1 MKRPQGF
8 DRPKAP
14 RESRA
19 AVPPRATADASD
31 ETVPRPLS
39 LRRGGRADAPAD
51 RGAASEQLTEPLDGI
66 RGAFAEPTTEPIPV
80 IAPAVPDGP
89 GERGGAETV
98 DAGTGDPAPPRDAR
112 QARKAVAAAE
122 RARRRYERSEVRRF
136 TKRSRRR
143 RLAWIAGTGAVVALV
158 VGVLA
163 AAYSPMMALREVR
176 VEGASRIPPEQIVAA
191 FGPELGTPLPLIA
204 SGDVQQVLSGFP
216 LIETY
221 STELVPPGT
230 LIVRILERTPVGV
243 VETPQGLE
251 LVDAAGVV
259 IDRPAERPEGQP
271 LIDTAGTSS
280 PGFRAAA
287 GVVRALPAEVRG
299 QLVLVT
305 AETADDVRLELA
317 GGATVVWGSAEES
330 AQKAAVLARLMQAA
344 PPDSVSGYDVSSS
357 ESAVTF

>member
-8 DRPKAP
+8 DRPKPARTPSPSAAP
-14 RESRA
+14 VEDA
-19 AVPPRATADASD
+19 ADDAATAAP
-31 ETVPRPLS
+31 V
-39 LRRGGRADAPAD
+39 LRRGGRAEPAVVP
-51 RGAASEQLTEPLDGI
+51 GPASEQLTEPLDGI

-80 IAPAVPDGP
+80 VATVRQPIADERSTRTDGADD
-89 GERGGAETV
+89 AE
-98 DAGTGDPAPPRDAR
+98 DAGASPKDPRS
-112 QARKAVAAAE
+112 ARKAVAAAE

-143 RLAWIAGTGAVVALV
+143 RLAWIAGLGAVVVLV
-158 VGVLA
+158 AGVLA
-163 AAYSPMMALREVR
+163 AAYSPLMALREVR

-191 FGPELGTPLPLIA
+191 FAPELGTPLPLIA
-204 SGDVQQVLSGFP
+204 SGDVQQVLAGFP

-221 STELVPPGT
+221 STELVPPST

-243 VETPQGLE
+243 VETPEGLE

-271 LIDTAGTSS
+271 LIQTAGTSS
-280 PGFRAAA
+280 AGFRAAA
-287 GVVRALPAEVRG
+287 GVVRALPAEVRS

-317 GGATVVWGSAEES
+317 GGASVVWGSAEDS
-330 AQKAAVLARLMQAA
+330 SLKAVVLARLMQSA
-344 PPDSVSGYDVSSS
+344 PPDEVGQYDVSAPSS
-357 ESAVTF
+357 PVWS